1 MMMIR
6 NIITLTLNDLAI
18 AFKNKSIFLILFI
31 PFFVYISLMLV
42 DEAGVEI
49 KRVNIGLIQSQHYP
63 PVILESIQSAD
74 KLFSI
79 LTVSSKEEGNQ
90 WLKEKKIDG
99 LLLRPEKDKI
109 SLVLVVL
116 KKESVLSLQ
125 IVESFSALQK
135 AVEGNG
141 INWISDIKPLQ
152 EGGIQRQTLPTWILM
167 LVMLV
172 SFIIMPAQ
180 IAEEKEKKLLL
191 ALLQTPMR
199 EIEWLMAKLFLGMIL
214 IFIAV
219 LFLHLMGR
227 FDFGNVLSYIAFIGV
242 GSFCFSAYGILL
254 GFFCRSQAGAR
265 TLGVIFY
272 LPHLLP
278 SALSEFSQKLSTV
291 APFLPSYPFFES
303 VKSVLLDDRR
313 ISTLFPA
320 WLYLLFIGLLTFF
333 ISYLLM
339 KKRWRM

>member
-1 MMMIR
+1 MMIR
-6 NIITLTLNDLAI
+6 NIITLTVNDLAI

-79 LTVSSKEEGNQ
+79 LSVSSEEEGNQ

>member
-79 LTVSSKEEGNQ
+79 LSVSSEEEGNQ